1 LYCGNHKT
9 LLEKSF
15 IGIGGVKNMVL
26 KKKSVAGNWGNKC
39 YTTMIK
45 LIVPKQCILFKFPLI
60 NVSDTYGF
68 LSTIKPVTG
77 DFTNLK

>member
-1 LYCGNHKT
+1 
-9 LLEKSF
+9 
-15 IGIGGVKNMVL
+15 
-26 KKKSVAGNWGNKC
+26 
-39 YTTMIK
+39 MIK

-68 LSTIKPVTG
+68 LSTIKRVTG